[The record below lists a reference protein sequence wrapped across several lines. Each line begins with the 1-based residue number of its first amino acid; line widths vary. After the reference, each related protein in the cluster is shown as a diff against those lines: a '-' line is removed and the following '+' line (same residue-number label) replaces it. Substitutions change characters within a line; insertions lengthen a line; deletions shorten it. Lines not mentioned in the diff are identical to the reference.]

1 MSYLTPPTPDVEQ
14 GDVIDDCP
22 ILQLAADA
30 TLATAG
36 VGVQVLSQRV
46 VVLTQTCDIAQ
57 DKSGHAVVAVVHTA
71 AELIATGLFR
81 PDTVRGQVRTGR
93 TFGWYYLPSLDSAGI
108 PESLVNLRDLHT
120 VPMTVIRELVASGKR
135 PARLAVPYREHL
147 AQHFAVSYMRIA
159 LPTQNP
165 TAP

>member
-1 MSYLTPPTPDVEQ
+1 MSYLTPPTSDVEQ
-14 GDVIDDCP
+14 GDVIDVIDDCP

-36 VGVQVLSQRV
+36 AGVQVLAQRV

-57 DKSGHAVVAVVHTA
+57 DKSAHLVVAVVHPA
-71 AELIATGLFR
+71 AELVAAGVFR
-81 PDTVRGQVRTGR
+81 DDAVRGQVRNGR
-93 TFGWYYLPSLDSAGI
+93 TFGWYYLPAYDPAGI

-120 VPMTVIRELVASGKR
+120 VPMKVIGELVAASKR

-147 AQHFAVSYMRIA
+147 AQHFAMSYMRIA
-159 LPTQNP
+159 LPEP
-165 TAP
+165 